1 MGEIVQPGETEGHF
15 YLLEATVR
23 KKWYPIS
30 PRLWLLINPNCPN
43 TFELDTLHLSLL
55 NRMFFHFM
63 SVMSQCLNANM
74 SDMLEVT
81 TKTARLLRMESVA
94 NQWLNGHGC
103 YQAMETSCR
112 SVPARGLPHVMF
124 VWCQDQILQGRPKKG
139 CKTQGVCLFVC
150 LFVLFVCFVCLFFF
164 WGELYVIFLKVLI
177 GGYYAVDTTV
187 VGCFLS
193 IFQVQKVAEV
203 YVHLEEDARCLET
216 TNSGVK
222 FFCRV
227 WECSQKTQSL

>member
-103 YQAMETSCR
+103 YQAMGNKLPFR
-112 SVPARGLPHVMF
+112 SGKRAPTCDVCMVPGSNPSKDAQR
-124 VWCQDQILQGRPKKG
+124 KG
-139 CKTQGVCLFVC
+139 AKLRVFVCLFVC
-150 LFVLFVCFVCLFFF
+150 LFVFFF
-164 WGELYVIFLKVLI
+164 GGSWYVDILEGADL
-177 GGYYAVDTTV
+177 VDTMLLIQQLWAV
-187 VGCFLS
+187 F
-193 IFQVQKVAEV
+193 FQ
-203 YVHLEEDARCLET
+203 
-216 TNSGVK
+216 
-222 FFCRV
+222 FFR
-227 WECSQKTQSL
+227 SRK